1 MDDHEYMQL
10 AIAEAKR
17 AEAEGEW
24 PFGTVIVCGDRVI
37 ASTHVTERADQSV
50 LSHSELKAVGEAC
63 RVLGRNR
70 LEDCVIYCTAEPC
83 VMCSAAICQAKIPRV
98 VFGASRSDLADLL
111 RQRSLSIDDIA
122 RDAGY
127 SVEIVR
133 GVDQEEVMALFSD
146 ELRSEHV

>member
-1 MDDHEYMQL
+1 MDDHEYMRL
-10 AIAEAKR
+10 AIAEAR
-17 AEAEGEW
+17 QAETEGEW
-24 PFGTVIVCGDRVI
+24 PFGTVIVCGDRVV

-98 VFGASRSDLADLL
+98 VFGASRSDLAHLL
-111 RQRSLSIDDIA
+111 RQRSLSIDDVA

-127 SVEIVR
+127 PIEIVR
-133 GVDQEEVMALFSD
+133 GVSREEAAALFGD
-146 ELRSEHV
+146 ERKADHV